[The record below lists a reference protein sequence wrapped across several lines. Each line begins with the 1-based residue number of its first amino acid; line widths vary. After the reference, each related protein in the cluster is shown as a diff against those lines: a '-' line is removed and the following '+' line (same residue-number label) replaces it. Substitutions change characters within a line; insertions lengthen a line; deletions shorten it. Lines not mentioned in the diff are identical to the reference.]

1 MKINFNAG
9 EGLEIIKKDKS
20 KKFNINEIDKLYVT
34 YDSCLIF
41 KKYYLNIKTK
51 SGINHTIHINKKN
64 KSKIKRQVCFLR
76 VLINWTKK
84 FNQNELEF
92 S

>member
-64 KSKIKRQVCFLR
+64 KSKIKREISHYRIL
-76 VLINWTKK
+76 LNWTKK
-84 FNQNELEF
+84 FNQHQLEF